1 MNHTPASMNRVLR
14 FWFPLAS
21 TWLMMSVEGPFLAA
35 IIARLADPKINLAAY
50 GVSFAVAILV
60 EAPVIMM
67 LSASTALV
75 EDRDSLVK
83 VRRFSHVLSSAI
95 TLFMVAMLVSP
106 LWLTVARNLMG
117 LPEDVVL
124 LTQEALTLL
133 LPWPA
138 AIGYRRFYQGLLI
151 RHGMPR
157 RVAYGTVVRVL
168 TMSAMALLLVAWT
181 DRPGAVI
188 AAAALSAG
196 VLVEA
201 VASRIMALRVVRD
214 LAVRRRPATA
224 EPLTS
229 SRILRFYAPLAMTS
243 MISMAAHPL
252 VTFFMGRAP
261 ASLESLAVLP
271 VVNSLV
277 FIFRAMGLAFQEVA
291 IALLAENPLNRPPVV
306 RFAGLLG
313 AMATLTLAILA
324 FTPLAGVWFVTVSG
338 LSPELAR
345 FALLPLRIMV
355 LMPALSVLLSLQRA
369 SLVHARRTQPITY
382 ATAAE
387 LTAIAMLL
395 AACILWLGLD
405 GAVAATLAFMG
416 GRVVSNL
423 LLLGPVKAS
432 ARA

>member
-75 EDRDSLVK
+75 EDRDSLMK

-201 VASRIMALRVVRD
+201 VASRIMALRVVRN
-214 LAVRRRPATA
+214 LAVRRRPASA

-291 IALLAENPLNRPPVV
+291 IALLAENPLNRPTVV

-324 FTPLAGVWFVTVSG
+324 FTPLAGFWFVTVSG

-405 GAVAATLAFMG
+405 GAVAAALAFMG